1 MKIKKLVNG
10 YQVVIMIQKIFKINN
25 NRIDDIWQYE
35 VKIWI

>member
-25 NRIDDIWQYE
+25 NRIDDI
-35 VKIWI
+35 